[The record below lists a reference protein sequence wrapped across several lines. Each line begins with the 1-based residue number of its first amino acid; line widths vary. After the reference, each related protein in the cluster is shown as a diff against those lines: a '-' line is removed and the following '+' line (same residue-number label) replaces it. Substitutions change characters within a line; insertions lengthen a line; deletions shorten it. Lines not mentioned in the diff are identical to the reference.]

1 MNWYNTFMKGRFSLF
16 EGIAV
21 LILIFVTAFI
31 AVSLL
36 AVIAGGFSVLR
47 ESLFSEEVR
56 FSIKLSLL
64 TSFLSTAVCVFLALP
79 CAYML
84 TRKHFPGRKLV
95 EVIIEVPLSLPY
107 LVLGLCLL
115 ILFSSPPGQF
125 LKEAGFRVV
134 FDPKGIV
141 MAQIMVNLPFVI
153 KMITS
158 AFSGVD
164 QRLEFIAGTLGA
176 GKWKRFQTITLGL
189 CRREIL
195 SACIL
200 AWSRGMGEFG
210 ATLMLVGVTRMVT
223 ETLPASIYLNI
234 STGDNDMAMA
244 SATIL
249 IVISLITLLF
259 TGILE
264 KKSERI
270 RRNEK

>member
-1 MNWYNTFMKGRFSLF
+1 MKGKSRWFDSLSM
-16 EGIAV
+16 A
-21 LILIFVTAFI
+21 LLIFVTAFI
-31 AVSLL
+31 GASLL
-36 AVIAGGFSVLR
+36 VVVLGGLASLK
-47 ESLFSEEVR
+47 ESLLSEEVR
-56 FSIKLSLL
+56 FSVRLSLV
-64 TSFLSTAVCVFLALP
+64 TSLLSTAICLLLSLP
-79 CAYML
+79 CAYAL
-84 TRKHFPGRKLV
+84 TRKSFFGKR
-95 EVIIEVPLSLPY
+95 VIEAILSVPLSMPY

-115 ILFSSPPGQF
+115 ILFSSPPGQL
-125 LKEAGFRVV
+125 LKELGLRIV

-141 MAQIMVNLPFVI
+141 MAQLMVNLPFVI

-158 AFSGVD
+158 AFGDVD
-164 QRLEFIAGTLGA
+164 RRLEFIAGTLGA
-176 GKWKRFQTITLGL
+176 SQWQRFRTITLGL

-249 IVISLITLLF
+249 IVIAMVTMMIT
-259 TGILE
+259 GVLE
-264 KKSERI
+264 KKSRKV
-270 RRNEK
+270 RRE